1 MFLNLLTQS
10 PQDVLNRLNQFNI
23 EVTDSDFSDKSKARL
38 LVARGKTEKA
48 KMILREL
55 GVNVLDDPLQ
65 GKLNKDVKILANMS
79 LANQLLIKAGVK
91 YPDEQSDSVTAKA
104 DDLTPHIKEEPLM
117 VPDKEKDKEDK

>member
-10 PQDVLNRLNQFNI
+10 PQDVLNRLNQFDI

-65 GKLNKDVKILANMS
+65 GKLNKDIKVLANMS

-117 VPDKEKDKEDK
+117 VLDKEKEDK